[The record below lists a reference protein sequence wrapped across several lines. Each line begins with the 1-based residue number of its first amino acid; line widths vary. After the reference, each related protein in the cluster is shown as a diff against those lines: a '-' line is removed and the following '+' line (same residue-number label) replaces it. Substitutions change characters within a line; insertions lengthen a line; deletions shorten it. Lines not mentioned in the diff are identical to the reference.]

1 MELEIARP
9 ADGGNPVGFVEV
21 MGFERN
27 PGEGTVSSENPGFNL
42 DPPIAWRQDVAS
54 TVVPA
59 YDLSISGDGN
69 SELSEKLM
77 ADAVISL
84 YAVGRPQDLV
94 HLCSVIAGMYCL
106 QLELHLTALR
116 LGIWRA

>member
-9 ADGGNPVGFVEV
+9 ADGDNPVGFIEV

-27 PGEGTVSSENPGFNL
+27 PGERSVGSENPGFDL
-42 DPPIAWRQDVAS
+42 DLSRAWRQNVAS

-59 YDLSISGDGN
+59 YDLSVSGDGD
-69 SELSEKLM
+69 SELGEKLVT
-77 ADAVISL
+77 DAVISL

-94 HLCSVIAGMYCL
+94 HLCSVITGMYRL
-106 QLELHLTALR
+106 QLELHFRDLR
-116 LGIWRA
+116 LDSSRA